1 MTSSM
6 MMYAWLKTTTEQA
19 RSTFQNGNTKLAP
32 CAYCACS
39 IVTHTKSI
47 PKGDNSYKETNT

>member
-1 MTSSM
+1 M